1 MAITLLHIKDEDT
14 MLEMPNHRTNP
25 LKPIKW
31 YKNLSTRK
39 GRLEAKA
46 FLIEGDRAIKQ
57 VISNN
62 PDEILVKSRTKTF
75 NYFILFFLFK
85 MSMYCVPRH

>member
-1 MAITLLHIKDEDT
+1 MAITLLYIKGEGT
-14 MLEMPNHRTNP
+14 MLEMPNHRTSP

-31 YKNLSTRK
+31 YQNLSTRK

-57 VISNN
+57 LISNN
-62 PDEILVKSRTKTF
+62 PDEILE
-75 NYFILFFLFK
+75 IL
-85 MSMYCVPRH
+85 SMKV